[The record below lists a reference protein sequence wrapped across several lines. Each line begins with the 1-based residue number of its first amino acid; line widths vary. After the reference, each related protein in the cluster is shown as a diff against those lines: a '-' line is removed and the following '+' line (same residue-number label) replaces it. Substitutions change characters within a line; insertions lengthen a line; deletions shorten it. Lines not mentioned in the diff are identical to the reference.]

1 MQTQHDSDWLP
12 WVLTAA
18 AVLIMTIAVALAARE
33 PRPPQPPEQAT
44 ERAPE
49 GAPERV

>member
-1 MQTQHDSDWLP
+1 MQSQHHSDLLP

-18 AVLIMTIAVALAARE
+18 AVLIMTVAVALAARE
-33 PRPPQPPEQAT
+33 PRPPQPAQQAT

-49 GAPERV
+49 RAAERV